1 MILTLFVAFI
11 ANAIAQSEQ
20 WKRLTAEFEG
30 QVMWKDYAVAL
41 VLALMFPLVR
51 YALDKTLFTAVA
63 KLLVIR
69 RHKRAILER
78 RRALA
83 PEGLDAGK
91 QKGIKA
97 VGGRLLRWRRRKEKG
112 GAEEEEE
119 KTKKEKKSTAV
130 DLTPEDVKAID
141 AKVEKFKESFWK
153 ALVYASFTFYGFYF
167 MSSKSWF
174 YDRSH
179 FWHLDADQ
187 DHCCPKACT
196 NETWPECTTSKF
208 TFDVKFYYM
217 AELGYYLQGIVSL
230 VFWETRRKDFGV
242 MMAHHVVT
250 VILIVFSHYTR
261 LLRIGTMVLLLHD
274 ISDIPL
280 ELAKASRY
288 ANMKSLC
295 HAFFAVFFLVWVAS
309 RLVYFPGVIIRTALF
324 EVPLCSHISLMRNY
338 SMNAFNTLLLTLLSF
353 HVYWTYLI
361 SKILHKAVFKKA
373 GVSDVREDSDTD
385 DD

>member
-30 QVMWKDYAVAL
+30 QVMWKDYAIAL
-41 VLALMFPLVR
+41 VLALTFPLVR

-78 RRALA
+78 RRATA
-83 PEGLDAGK
+83 PEGLDAGAR
-91 QKGIKA
+91 KGIRA
-97 VGGRLLRWRRRKEKG
+97 IGSRLLRWRGRKR
-112 GAEEEEE
+112 GAEEEE
-119 KTKKEKKSTAV
+119 EKKSTAV
-130 DLTPEDVKAID
+130 DLTPEDAKAID

-217 AELGYYLQGIVSL
+217 VSKLYLE
-230 VFWETRRKDFGV
+230 F
-242 MMAHHVVT
+242 
-250 VILIVFSHYTR
+250 
-261 LLRIGTMVLLLHD
+261 
-274 ISDIPL
+274 
-280 ELAKASRY
+280 
-288 ANMKSLC
+288 
-295 HAFFAVFFLVWVAS
+295 
-309 RLVYFPGVIIRTALF
+309 
-324 EVPLCSHISLMRNY
+324 
-338 SMNAFNTLLLTLLSF
+338 
-353 HVYWTYLI
+353 
-361 SKILHKAVFKKA
+361 
-373 GVSDVREDSDTD
+373 REKENIQR
-385 DD
+385 